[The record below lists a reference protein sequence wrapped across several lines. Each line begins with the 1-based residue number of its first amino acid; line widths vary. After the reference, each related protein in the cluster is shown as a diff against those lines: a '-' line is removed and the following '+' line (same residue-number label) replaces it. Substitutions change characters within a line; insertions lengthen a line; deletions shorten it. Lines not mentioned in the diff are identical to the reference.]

1 MVSIEGII
9 KLIDFG
15 CSKQFNKTINTIT
28 NITGTPQWTAPEMLR
43 KNGSVKSDIWS
54 LGCTIFEMVCF
65 LTMSFKKSIFYKQIL
80 RSIKSLCGR
89 VWI

>member
-65 LTMSFKKSIFYKQIL
+65 LTMFFKNLYFTNKFLDQ
-80 RSIKSLCGR
+80 
-89 VWI
+89 